1 MPYLEAYKVYV
12 GDEWDEMLMQRK
24 VKPLTVQQLLELI
37 RELSEKTRGL
47 KI

>member
-1 MPYLEAYKVYV
+1 MPYWEAYKVYV
-12 GDEWDEMLMQRK
+12 GEEWDEMLVQKK

-47 KI
+47 KL